1 MAKPL
6 AAPSA
11 LDADLASLTGWDG
24 SRLLD
29 LGAHWRATGAQ
40 LASYASPPPT
50 IPGVTPRSR
59 EHFDQLAERYGEL
72 RASPGYGDPVT
83 SAVVEVAGL
92 RGSRV
97 LDVGCGPG
105 TVLGQLARAFDV
117 TAVGVDVSPRMIEV
131 ARREVPEA
139 GFHVAA
145 AEALP
150 FADATF
156 DAVIMR
162 MVVHHLDRP
171 RAFPEVRRVLRPSG
185 RLAITTTD
193 PDGLE
198 SFWMTPFFPAYV
210 GIERARFP
218 AGEVLRW
225 ELKDAGYEDIRVLR
239 LGIERRFSRDEALQ
253 KLHGRAYSTF
263 TLMADAEYESGVKE
277 AERRLPPEI
286 VYDLR
291 LLNVVAIRP

>member
-1 MAKPL
+1 MT
-6 AAPSA
+6 
-11 LDADLASLTGWDG
+11 TG
-24 SRLLD
+24 
-29 LGAHWRATGAQ
+29 
-40 LASYASPPPT
+40 
-50 IPGVTPRSR
+50 SR

-72 RASPGYGDPVT
+72 RAAPGYGDPVT
-83 SAVVEVAGL
+83 AAVVEIAGL

-139 GFHVAA
+139 SFHVAS

-150 FADATF
+150 LADETF

-171 RAFPEVRRVLRPSG
+171 RTFPEIRRVLRPSG

-193 PDGLE
+193 PEGFE
-198 SFWMTPFFPAYV
+198 SFWMKPYFPSYV
-210 GIERARFP
+210 RIEQARFP
-218 AGEVLRW
+218 DGEVLRR
-225 ELKDAGYEDIRVLR
+225 EVGDAGFEDARIHR
-239 LGIERRFSRDEALQ
+239 LSLERRFSRDEALR
-253 KLHGRAYSTF
+253 KLRGRAYSTF
-263 TLMADAEYESGVKE
+263 ALMDEAEYEAGVDD
-277 AERRLPPEI
+277 AEKRLPPEV

-291 LLNVVAIRP
+291 LLNVVATRR